1 MLFTNACPAA
11 SRPSTFVLFALLV
24 ALLSLVHSAAALPTI
39 RLAPAASPFEPLFRR
54 ASAQVG
60 PAGSLERLRLRRSL
74 NEVFHGR
81 RNAEVVDMKR
91 DLPGPIG
98 AVAADERTAA
108 PVANPKAKRSGSR
121 TLERRALGLPAIV
134 PNPKTKRSSVATVAE
149 RDNVTVVNPKTRR
162 AAFPASPVNLRR
174 RSAGL
179 PAVVANSKK
188 RSIDLKKRAVIE
200 ATISVSPSK
209 AAKQSLWEAVKRALI
224 GSPRDAPLDL
234 ERRASSDSTFS
245 SSPTRVGTVKIIPN
259 PKAASFSG
267 GSASPSSSV
276 ASSTATTPAT
286 TTTAQPTTTSRAT
299 SASSSASSS
308 RPTTT
313 SAAPAAT
320 GWPTSGGPIAGG
332 YYPDWVE
339 DIMPP
344 EALNYKMFD
353 LINYAFAVPT
363 SDYLVEIPS
372 YSSNILKRVVKYA
385 HGNNTK
391 VNLAVGGWSDSV
403 YFSGAVATSSRR
415 TKFVQSIVN
424 LVNQYNLD
432 GVDID
437 WEYPGTSGAD
447 GNQISSSDTANL
459 LKFLTELRAAMPTKL
474 LSTCTTHQAYIGA
487 DGSPLT
493 DVSAFAKVL
502 DHILVMNYDVW
513 GASST
518 PGPNAPLRD
527 DCSGSLQPNANMQ
540 SSINSWTKAGMPA
553 SKILMG
559 IPAYGYVSSSTAKS
573 LIHKRDTVPTTG
585 LSNRHLANMRREER
599 YMSEGHR
606 WYLDGQAKA
615 AARRRARR
623 AEKRAERQ
631 RETASLAKRGSVI
644 VCPNNHSGKPC
655 AGVTDQ
661 NIADIDWNPLASGGT
676 GGGAGSSTGGDSGV
690 FVPGTGPGKVGTGSL
705 SGLEGNQIQFVDL
718 INYGVLVK
726 DSETLEWVGTN
737 GYTRQWDTCS
747 STPYLYDTSRKVVI
761 TYDDPHSLGLK
772 GQLAVSNS
780 IGGMLMWDLSGDT
793 KDFQLTQSYRSSM
806 GLAPLGV

>member
-1 MLFTNACPAA
+1 MLFSTTSTTA
-11 SRPSTFVLFALLV
+11 SRPSTILPFALLV
-24 ALLSLVHSAAALPTI
+24 ALLALVHSAAALPTI
-39 RLAPAASPFEPLFRR
+39 RSAPAASPFEPLFRR
-54 ASAQVG
+54 ASPQVG
-60 PAGSLERLRLRRSL
+60 PARSLERLRLRRSL

-98 AVAADERTAA
+98 AVAEERAA
-108 PVANPKAKRSGSR
+108 PVANPKAKRS
-121 TLERRALGLPAIV
+121 LERRALGLPAIV
-134 PNPKTKRSSVATVAE
+134 PNPKTKRSSVTTVVE
-149 RDNVTVVNPKTRR
+149 RDNIAVPNPKTRR
-162 AAFPASPVNLRR
+162 AAIPSSPVNLRR

-179 PAVVANSKK
+179 PAVVSNPKK
-188 RSIDLKKRAVIE
+188 RSLDLQKRAVIE
-200 ATISVSPSK
+200 ASISVSPSK
-209 AAKQSLWEAVKRALI
+209 VARRSLWETVKRALA
-224 GSPRDAPLDL
+224 GSSQDAPLDL
-234 ERRASSDSTFS
+234 ARRASDSTFS
-245 SSPTRVGTVKIIPN
+245 NTPARIGTVKVVPN
-259 PKAASFSG
+259 PKAPSFSG
-267 GSASPSSSV
+267 GGGSSSSSV
-276 ASSTATTPAT
+276 ASSAASTSTAT
-286 TTTAQPTTTSRAT
+286 TTTRATTTAQATTTSRAT
-299 SASSSASSS
+299 SSAASSS
-308 RPTTT
+308 RTTTT
-313 SAAPAAT
+313 SAAPTAT
-320 GWPTSGGPIAGG
+320 GWPTSGSFIAGG
-332 YYPDWVE
+332 YYPYWVE

-353 LINYAFAVPT
+353 LINYAFALPT

-372 YSSNILKRVVKYA
+372 YATGNLKRTVKYA

-391 VNLAVGGWSDSV
+391 VNIAVGGWSDSV
-403 YFSGAVATSSRR
+403 YFSGAVASASRR
-415 TKFVQSIVN
+415 TKFVQSIVKI
-424 LVNQYNLD
+424 VNDYNLD
-432 GVDID
+432 GVDVD
-437 WEYPGTSGAD
+437 WEYPGTSGAP

-459 LKFLTELRAAMPTKL
+459 LKFLKELREALPTKF

-493 DVSAFAKVL
+493 DVSAFASVL

-540 SSINSWTKAGMPA
+540 SAINLWTKAGMPA

-559 IPAYGYVSSSTAKS
+559 IPAYGYVSSSSAKT

-615 AARRRARR
+615 EARRRTRR
-623 AEKRAERQ
+623 AAKRSKRQ

-655 AGVTDQ
+655 EGITDQ
-661 NIADIDWNPLASGGT
+661 NIADINWNPLAGGTNGGGNGNST
-676 GGGAGSSTGGDSGV
+676 GGGDGV
-690 FVPGTGPGKVGTGSL
+690 FVPGTGPGKVGTGNL
-705 SGLEGNQIQFVDL
+705 SGLEGNQIQFADL

-726 DSETLEWVGTN
+726 DSTTLEWVGTN
-737 GYTRQWDTCS
+737 GYTRKWDTCS

-772 GQLAVSNS
+772 GQLAASNG

-793 KDFQLTQSYRSSM
+793 SDFQLTQSYRSSM